1 MAQESQSLFGFRQ
14 MVFDSLCIHGWL
26 QGHCYNRGRERE
38 RGGGEGTIL
47 LQLQANALL
56 HVSDQCPDDDK

>member
-1 MAQESQSLFGFRQ
+1 LDSGRWFSIRYVY
-14 MVFDSLCIHGWL
+14 MVGYKDIAKIGV
-26 QGHCYNRGRERE
+26 ERE
-38 RGGGEGTIL
+38 RGGGGKATIL